1 MIDFNIQTD
10 VLISLTFLVWA
21 LILYLVNVRGK
32 RKREEHEAW
41 RQDSL
46 RRWN

>member
-21 LILYLVNVRGK
+21 LVPYLVNVRGK
-32 RKREEHEAW
+32 RKRDEHEAW
-41 RQDSL
+41 RRDSL